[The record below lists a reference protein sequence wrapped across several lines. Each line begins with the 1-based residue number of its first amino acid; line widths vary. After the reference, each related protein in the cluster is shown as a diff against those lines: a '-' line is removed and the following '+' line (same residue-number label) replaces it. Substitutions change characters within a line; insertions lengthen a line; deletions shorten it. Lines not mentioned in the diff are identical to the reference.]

1 MQYPMSADDFDF
13 NIDFDTAFSNIPIDI
28 PPSILTD
35 GHNHHDAMSMHHE
48 PSHLSAAPSPG
59 FFQTSGTAHRV
70 EPNGDSATA
79 GGSEKAP
86 LFNAYESSMISQF
99 FEKMNADP
107 EFIFSPKLDESLLS
121 MDHHGG
127 VTSPGPFGMDP
138 YSKQTSS
145 RLYQYRE
152 EPHKHETPPATA
164 WDIPTPEGIH
174 PLLNSPTPFGAA
186 HSSSINQAFQP
197 PPHQQQQQQQQ
208 QQPTVSVA
216 PEISA
221 QHDSYH
227 TAYAARDAP
236 YSIPPAARPSPVSL
250 RKLPIKFGTDPSFQ
264 KSGFQPSFSLS
275 SSIRS
280 LGMPGDESEVKQEPN
295 ADNRG
300 AGGFQQQGKA
310 MDQAYH
316 KDGQAPQPVV
326 QAKDYYND
334 NHQIYNNNNNH
345 HQPSEYGAQPQQPAI
360 EKKPAKSSGRTGA
373 GREGTG
379 TMGRP
384 RRENL
389 SEDQKRMN
397 HISSEKRRRDLIK
410 TQFKEMCSLV
420 PRLNGTS
427 IGDGTTNGG
436 VKPSPEAAAAAAAA
450 ACNQSKSVVLQIVYE
465 YIELMVERNK
475 LLREFLLSQ
484 NVVGVD
490 GIRNATVPS
499 SKGEEQ

>member
-1 MQYPMSADDFDF
+1 MSAEDFDF

-35 GHNHHDAMSMHHE
+35 GHHHHDGMSMHHE
-48 PSHLSAAPSPG
+48 PSHQSSAPSPG
-59 FFQTSGTAHRV
+59 FFQQSSMAHRV
-70 EPNGDSATA
+70 EPNGEGATA
-79 GGSEKAP
+79 AGAEKAP

-107 EFIFSPKLDESLLS
+107 EFIFSPKLNEPLLS
-121 MDHHGG
+121 MDQHHHHHHGGG

-138 YSKQTSS
+138 YSKQGS
-145 RLYQYRE
+145 RPYQYRE
-152 EPHKHETPPATA
+152 EQQPQKHETPPATA

-174 PLLNSPTPFGAA
+174 PLLNSPTSFGVA
-186 HSSSINQAFQP
+186 HSSSISQAF
-197 PPHQQQQQQQQ
+197 QQQQQ
-208 QQPTVSVA
+208 QQPQQQQQQQHQQPPASA

-227 TAYAARDAP
+227 TAYTARDAP
-236 YSIPPAARPSPVSL
+236 YSIPTARPSPVSL

-280 LGMPGDESEVKQEPN
+280 LGMPGDESEVKQEPSMDRS
-295 ADNRG
+295 A
-300 AGGFQQQGKA
+300 AGFQPGKGIN
-310 MDQAYH
+310 QAYH
-316 KDGQAPQPVV
+316 KEGQAPPVV

-334 NHQIYNNNNNH
+334 NQIYNSNNHHH
-345 HQPSEYGAQPQQPAI
+345 HQPSEYAAQLSAPAV
-360 EKKPAKSSGRTGA
+360 EKKQAKGAGRTGA
-373 GREGTG
+373 GREGSG

-427 IGDGTTNGG
+427 GDTNANGASF
-436 VKPSPEAAAAAAAA
+436 KPTPEEAEAAAAA

-465 YIELMVERNK
+465 YIELMVARNK
-475 LLREFLLSQ
+475 LLREFLQSQ

-490 GIRNATVPS
+490 GIRSATVPS
-499 SKGEEQ
+499 AKEQ